1 MTNARAP
8 VVHFPGI
15 TQFGTNDMVLNTEL
29 DLHIH
34 QPSATP
40 AEPRIFW

>member
-1 MTNARAP
+1 MP
-8 VVHFPGI
+8 VLQLCTFLGS
-15 TQFGTNDMVLNTEL
+15 QFGTNDLVLNTGL